1 MWLPHDVGASTERP
15 FSAMKSGMKRPCE
28 IINQEKISMG
38 IICCSGI
45 QDLVT
50 LPAECGMAMSP
61 MVFPGSIVPGQRD
74 QLFFRGHVRPDKE
87 QIIDS
92 IPDKDGGV
100 VICVIMIAVKGHI
113 NLAKDLSGFVG
124 KPEIGNFSVI
134 LGFYNDLGFVR

>member
-1 MWLPHDVGASTERP
+1 
-15 FSAMKSGMKRPCE
+15 
-28 IINQEKISMG
+28 MG

-50 LPAECGMAMSP
+50 LPAECRMAMSP

-74 QLFFRGHVRPDKE
+74 QLFFRGHVRPDKK
-87 QIIDS
+87 QIIDG

-113 NLAKDLSGFVG
+113 NLAKDFSGFVG
-124 KPEIGNFSVI
+124 KSEIGNFSVI

>member
-1 MWLPHDVGASTERP
+1 
-15 FSAMKSGMKRPCE
+15 
-28 IINQEKISMG
+28 MG

-87 QIIDS
+87 QIIDGIS
-92 IPDKDGGV
+92 DKDGGV

-113 NLAKDLSGFVG
+113 NLAKDFSGFVG
-124 KPEIGNFSVI
+124 KSEIGNFSVI
-134 LGFYNDLGFVR
+134 LGFYNDLSFVR